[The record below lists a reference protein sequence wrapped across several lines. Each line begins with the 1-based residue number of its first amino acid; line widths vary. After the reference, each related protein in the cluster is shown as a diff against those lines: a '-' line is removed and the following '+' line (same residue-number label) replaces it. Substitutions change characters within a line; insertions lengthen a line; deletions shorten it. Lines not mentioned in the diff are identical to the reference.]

1 MSEKIYIR
9 KVERYTVW
17 QATEPVEIDVEK
29 LRQCDPPYEGDSNE
43 ELWEY
48 LTNHVY
54 SDPEG
59 WDMTNQDV
67 YGEDESWKLSM
78 QDVEYLE
85 PYTDTRMDWEDSWFE
100 MGVPDPQYI
109 RVGSFNPMF
118 DNMPKN
124 QW

>member
-29 LRQCDPPYEGDSNE
+29 LRQCEPPYEGNSNE
-43 ELWEY
+43 ELWNY
-48 LTNHVY
+48 LENSVYNNYDWYDTN
-54 SDPEG
+54 SE
-59 WDMTNQDV
+59 V
-67 YGEDESWKLSM
+67 YGEDEAFDLTF
-78 QDVEYLE
+78 QEAEYLE
-85 PYTDTRMDWEDSWFE
+85 PYTDTRSDWEDSWVE
-100 MGVPDPQYI
+100 MGVPDPQYV
-109 RVGSFNPMF
+109 RVGGFNPMF